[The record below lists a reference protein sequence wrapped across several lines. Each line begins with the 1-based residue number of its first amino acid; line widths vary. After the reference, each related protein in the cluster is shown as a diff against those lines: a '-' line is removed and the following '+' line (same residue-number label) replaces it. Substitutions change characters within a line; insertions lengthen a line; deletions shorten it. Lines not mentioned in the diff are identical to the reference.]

1 MNKMFKIKD
10 VSNKCP
16 QATEL
21 AGQFLPFAQKRMG
34 FNKPVDINFISDP
47 DNAKNPLGKTAYYDP
62 NMMKVVVFVDKRHV
76 KDILRSLSHELVH
89 HAQHCRGEFDKEH
102 DTGPGYAQRNQ
113 HMRKMEGEAYLVGNL
128 CFRDWEDGQKNALI
142 AKINLKENKKIS
154 KVDDKIVE
162 ELTKRIFMALQE
174 KKYTGRPFG
183 DDDGDGNPNVLD
195 SNPQDPKV
203 DPKPEPKKKG
213 NQPPQL
219 AKAQA
224 KKAKKKKPE
233 EKKPEEKKPEEK
245 KKKVEEMK
253 DVDEINPD
261 SMEETLDEEK
271 KEGEEEE
278 EGVEG
283 QHKGKDP
290 EMKKENWFKGN
301 KDQLLFERLVK
312 KWAK

>member
-1 MNKMFKIKD
+1 MFKIKD

-142 AKINLKENKKIS
+142 AKINLKENKKMS

-174 KKYTGRPFG
+174 KKG
-183 DDDGDGNPNVLD
+183 
-195 SNPQDPKV
+195 K
-203 DPKPEPKKKG
+203 
-213 NQPPQL
+213 QPPQL
-219 AKAQA
+219 AQAQA
-224 KKAKKKKPE
+224 GQSTKKKGSEEEAKGTLGDGETQGTDSVEAGLDNNPE
-233 EKKPEEKKPEEK
+233 FTGQDFAAEKGGKRGK
-245 KKKVEEMK
+245 KKEKVAEMK

-271 KEGEEEE
+271 KEGEEEK
-278 EGVEG
+278 EGVKG
-283 QHKGKDP
+283 QYKGKDP